1 MLPRLHNDATG
12 GDFGVLD
19 DAEETVP
26 IEDPNLDSI
35 DLWPFIVEKNDV
47 EIRGAESPKLEG
59 GPDVVGK

>member
-1 MLPRLHNDATG
+1 LHKDATG

-35 DLWPFIVEKNDV
+35 DLWPFISE
-47 EIRGAESPKLEG
+47 
-59 GPDVVGK
+59 